1 MKTLNKN
8 IPTLPNLLN
17 ISFSSLKK
25 SQDNLDKTELDKAKK
40 LAELGANLRNVREK
54 NNISL
59 ERVAIFTMIR
69 SNLLDA
75 IESGDIEQLP
85 EPVYAQGLIKRY
97 AEVLGVDI
105 TPYSDLFTTELTKT
119 ETLKSVRPNW
129 WMSKIRPFHL
139 YLFYIIVI
147 VAAVNILS
155 VMISREDKKET
166 AQFTTPPIIQPPSLS
181 PSPITKQPVT
191 KPQASPLAKTPATST
206 NHKVVAQVPQTTV
219 TPPAKVTPSP
229 SPSSTPNNKSEIDKN
244 QPKQS
249 SENQGISV
257 TVTVKKNSWTRIE
270 IDGKIEFEGE
280 LTEGTKRSLQAQNK
294 LVFVTGNAGGLLV
307 SVNNGEAKVLGE
319 IGSVKEITLT
329 PANPHF
335 N

>member
-8 IPTLPNLLN
+8 IPNIPNLLN
-17 ISFSSLKK
+17 ISFLSFNK
-25 SQDNLDKTELDKAKK
+25 SQDNQEHTELDKAKK
-40 LAELGANLRNVREK
+40 LAELGAILRNVREK

-97 AEVLGVDI
+97 AEVLGVDV

-119 ETLKSVRPNW
+119 ETLKSVMPNW

-147 VAAVNILS
+147 VAAVNVLS

-166 AQFTTPPIIQPPSLS
+166 AQITTPQSLQPLSLS

-191 KPQASPLAKTPATST
+191 KPLATPLAKTPATAT

-219 TPPAKVTPSP
+219 TPPTKVTPSP

-244 QPKQS
+244 PPTKS
-249 SENQGISV
+249 SEKQGISV
-257 TVTVKKNSWTRIE
+257 TVTVKKNSWAQIE
-270 IDGKIEFEGE
+270 IDGKVEFEGE
-280 LTEGTKRSLQAQNK
+280 LTEGTKHSWEAKEK
-294 LVFVTGNAGGLLV
+294 LVFITGNAGGVLV
-307 SVNNGEAKVLGE
+307 GVNNAEAKPLGE

>member
-8 IPTLPNLLN
+8 IPNFPNLLN
-17 ISFSSLKK
+17 VSFLSFNK
-25 SQDNLDKTELDKAKK
+25 SQDHHDNTELDKAKK
-40 LAELGANLRNVREK
+40 LAELGATLRNVREK

-69 SNLLDA
+69 SNLLEA

-129 WMSKIRPFHL
+129 WMGKIRPFHL

-147 VAAVNILS
+147 VGAVNVLS

-166 AQFTTPPIIQPPSLS
+166 AQITTPPILQPLSQS

-191 KPQASPLAKTPATST
+191 KPQATPLAKTPATPT
-206 NHKVVAQVPQTTV
+206 NNKVVAQVPQTTL

-229 SPSSTPNNKSEIDKN
+229 SPSSTPNNKSEIDKK
-244 QPKQS
+244 QPQPS
-249 SENQGISV
+249 SDNQGISV
-257 TVTVKKNSWTRIE
+257 TVTVKENSWSRIE
-270 IDGKIEFEGE
+270 IDGQIEFEGE
-280 LTEGTKRSLQAQNK
+280 LIEGTKRSLQAKEK
-294 LVFVTGNAGGLLV
+294 LVFFTGNAGGVLV
-307 SVNNGEAKVLGE
+307 SVNNGEAKLLGE
-319 IGSVKEITLT
+319 LGTVKEITLT
-329 PANPHF
+329 PANPQF
-335 N
+335 